1 VKGALSKAGYDNQVA
16 LKVMI
21 QSSNSSVLMQ
31 FKDKTN
37 YELVYKVEENVRDAL
52 NSTVEDIKKFAD
64 SVVVSKTSVFPENMA
79 FVTGVTD
86 IVLKLQSFKLPVYVE
101 IFNNEF
107 VSQAWDFFSDATVEI
122 NSYVTGGV
130 NVDGVI
136 TDFPKTAARYK
147 SKWILNIDS
156 HYLNDAEI
164 HLVFCESPKLSI
176 ALALFLGF

>member
-1 VKGALSKAGYDNQVA
+1 VKDALSKANYDNKVA
-16 LKVMI
+16 PRVMI
-21 QSSNSSVLMQ
+21 QSRSSSVLMQ
-31 FKDKTN
+31 FKDKTK
-37 YELVYKVEENVRDAL
+37 YERVYMVEENIRDAL
-52 NSTVEDIKKFAD
+52 NSTVEDIKQFAD
-64 SVVVSKTSVFPENMA
+64 SVTVSKTSVFPENMA

-86 IVLKLQSFKLPVYVE
+86 IVSKLQSFKLPVYVE
-101 IFNNEF
+101 TFSNEF

-122 NSYVTGGV
+122 NSYVTGV

-156 HYLNDAEI
+156 LYLNDAGI

>member
-1 VKGALSKAGYDNQVA
+1 MKDALSKAGYDNQVA

-31 FKDKTN
+31 FKDKAK

-64 SVVVSKTSVFPENMA
+64 SVVVSKTSVFPENLA
-79 FVTGVTD
+79 FVTSLTD
-86 IVLKLQSFKLPVYVE
+86 IVSKLQSFKLPVYVE
-101 IFNNEF
+101 TFSNEF

-122 NSYVTGGV
+122 NSYVTGV

-176 ALALFLGF
+176 ALALLLGF